1 MDWLFANPIASQ
13 VIGIGVAAACGY
25 LGATATRLKA
35 RDAALYEGMKAVLR
49 RQLVDDFE
57 EYVIDGRAMSI
68 ERKQE
73 ITDCYAAYHALGG
86 NGVGAEMYDK
96 LKNVKVQV
104 VK

>member
-1 MDWLFANPIASQ
+1 MDWLFTNPIASQ

-25 LGATATRLKA
+25 LGAQVKRLSA
-35 RDAALYEGMKAVLR
+35 RDAALYDGMKALLR

-57 EYVIDGRAMSI
+57 RYVVDGVSMSI

>member
-1 MDWLFANPIASQ
+1 MDWLFTNPIASQ

-25 LGATATRLKA
+25 LGAQVKRLSA
-35 RDAALYEGMKAVLR
+35 RDAALYDGMKALLR

-68 ERKQE
+68 ERKTE
-73 ITDCYAAYHALGG
+73 IADCYAAYHALGG
-86 NGVGAEMYDK
+86 NGVGDEMFAK
-96 LKNVKVQV
+96 LSNVKMEV

>member
-1 MDWLFANPIASQ
+1 MEALFANPIASQ
-13 VIGIGVAAACGY
+13 VIGIAVAALCGY
-25 LGATATRLKA
+25 FGAQVKRLSA
-35 RDAALYEGMKAVLR
+35 RDAALYDGMQALLR

-57 EYVIDGRAMSI
+57 EYVVDGAPMSI